1 MSYIDTGQYLFQI
14 GSAPTRIKKNL
25 ALLYG
30 DSFSESHSLPADYFI
45 DLKYESIVRKFI
57 KPQVT
62 FCLGKE
68 QPFKPL
74 PVSQSYPV
82 LEWGMNWCIAAT
94 DFNHLIIHAA
104 VLVKDGQAIVFPA
117 TPGSGKSTLSAYFA
131 LSGWQL
137 YSDEMAIIDI
147 KTLKV
152 KPLFRP
158 VCLKNQSIPLVKK
171 WFPQAIFTDTTN
183 DTQKGD
189 VAHLKVCKWNEY
201 KAYEAADI
209 VSIVYPKYSSAVKEI
224 QPFILD
230 KVEGFEKLSSN
241 AFNYNILGS
250 TAFECVRQLIE
261 RTTQAEITYSNLN
274 EVSDILLSEFI
285 K

>member
-1 MSYIDTGQYLFQI
+1 MYVDIGQYLFHI
-14 GSAPTRIKKNL
+14 GSVPSIVEKNL
-25 ALLYG
+25 LTLYEN
-30 DSFSESHSLPADYFI
+30 SVSKIQSRPADY
-45 DLKYESIVRKFI
+45 SICLNFETLMRRFI

-68 QPFKPL
+68 RPFKPL

-104 VLVKDGQAIVFPA
+104 VLVKNNKAIIFPA
-117 TPGSGKSTLSAYFA
+117 VPGSGKSTLSAYFA

-137 YSDEMAIIDI
+137 YSDEMAIIDT

-158 VCLKNQSIPLVKK
+158 ICLKNQSIPLVKS
-171 WFPQAIFTDTTN
+171 WFPDSIFTRTTH

-189 VAHLKVCKWNEY
+189 VAHLKVCDWSTYQTY
-201 KAYEAADI
+201 KEAEI
-209 VSIVYPKYSSAVKEI
+209 VAVVYPKYEETVKEI
-224 QPFILD
+224 QPFILN
-230 KVEGFEKLSSN
+230 KVEGFEKFAANS
-241 AFNYNILGS
+241 FNYNILGEK
-250 TAFECVRQLIE
+250 AFECTQKIIE
-261 RTTQAEITYSNLN
+261 NTTQAEITYSKLS
-274 EVSDILLSEFI
+274 EASDILLSEFI
-285 K
+285 N